1 VKLQGKQFFSRRLRL
16 VPLSFDHVDAVLEWA
31 NDPAVV
37 GNSQFFREHS
47 DRRRIARFILEH
59 EDDESCA
66 YFAAFVRDDVPG
78 SELGYVGNVFLININ
93 RNHAHCQA
101 GITLKQAA
109 WNRGYA
115 KELMSAILR
124 FAFDDLGMNKVYI
137 QLFTSNEKGL
147 RLWTKMGF
155 QVEGTLRAHYLLDGT
170 FHDMVSLSLL
180 GAEWRG

>member
-1 VKLQGKQFFSRRLRL
+1 
-16 VPLSFDHVDAVLEWA
+16 
-31 NDPAVV
+31 
-37 GNSQFFREHS
+37 
-47 DRRRIARFILEH
+47 
-59 EDDESCA
+59 
-66 YFAAFVRDDVPG
+66 
-78 SELGYVGNVFLININ
+78 
-93 RNHAHCQA
+93 
-101 GITLKQAA
+101 
-109 WNRGYA
+109 
-115 KELMSAILR
+115 MSAILR